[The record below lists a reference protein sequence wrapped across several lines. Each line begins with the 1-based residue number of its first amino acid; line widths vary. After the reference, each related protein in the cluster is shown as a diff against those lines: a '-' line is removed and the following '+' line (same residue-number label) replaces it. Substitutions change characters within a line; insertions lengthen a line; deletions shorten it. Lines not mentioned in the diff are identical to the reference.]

1 MTALFD
7 ELYGPMRGF
16 VARLSEGSGL
26 DPSSDRDIVM
36 GTFKAAL
43 ERWDQFGTWDEE
55 RQKAWLFTVCRN
67 QRIDE
72 LRRHRRLRTVLEQV
86 WDADDAM
93 EHSPEKIAVDRIA
106 LAKCAAVLRDMPP
119 KQRDVATMEWLL
131 QMPRT
136 EIAEVLGISLGSI
149 RVHLCNA
156 RKTLREEVGP
166 YLSFPINAGKDD
178 DPKRRG
184 A

>member
-16 VARLSEGSGL
+16 VARLREGSGL

-178 DPKRRG
+178 DPRRRG